1 MKVLLEPSTELIGLT
16 RRNNIDEVF
25 DKIDKLYH
33 NRKDNTIE
41 DIVALVDDLA
51 EFKSVTGRLLPYAI
65 YLVTM
70 LLLSCALKVP
80 LVQ

>member
-1 MKVLLEPSTELIGLT
+1 MKALLELSTELISLT
-16 RRNNIDEVF
+16 KRNNIDEVF

-51 EFKSVTGRLLPYAI
+51 EFKSVTGRLLSYTI

>member
-1 MKVLLEPSTELIGLT
+1 MKALLEPSTELINLT

-51 EFKSVTGRLLPYAI
+51 EFKSVTGRLLSYTI